1 MTMIQHTFS
10 AEGFEHTD
18 KLQKYVDQKAKDIE
32 KYVPR
37 LAREATEMSIRITR
51 APKTKA
57 EMYTCHI
64 ELKLPKQKLVA
75 TEKVE
80 HSYAALDVTMAEIR
94 RQLADYKS
102 KHGKQTLRHRASRA
116 LRGRFAKSEDT
127 TSLEVFPSE
136 D

>member
-1 MTMIQHTFS
+1 MIQHTFS

-18 KLQKYVDQKAKDIE
+18 KLQKYVDQKTKDLE

-37 LAREATEMSIRITR
+37 FARENAQLSIRIVR

-57 EMYTCHI
+57 EMYTCHL

-80 HSYAALDVTMAEIR
+80 HSYAALDVTMAELK
-94 RQLADYKS
+94 RQLAEYKT
-102 KHGKQTLRHRASRA
+102 KHGKQTLRHRAAHA
-116 LRGRFAKSEDT
+116 LRGRFTRTETAPLEESLSSED
-127 TSLEVFPSE
+127 
-136 D
+136 

>member
-1 MTMIQHTFS
+1 MIQHTFS

-37 LAREATEMSIRITR
+37 FARENAQLSIRITR

-57 EMYTCHI
+57 EMYTCHL
-64 ELKLPKQKLVA
+64 ELSLPRQKLVA

-80 HSYAALDVTMAEIR
+80 HSYAALDVTMAELK

-102 KHGKQTLRHRASRA
+102 KHGKQTLRHRFAHALHSRSSRTDDV
-116 LRGRFAKSEDT
+116 LSTEEPSSED
-127 TSLEVFPSE
+127 
-136 D
+136 